1 MDAISLPLRFGRGVR
16 QLYRYAVLD
25 SFSIVRRQ
33 GWRELLRQRGWRFI
47 AAVLAYYIVRDTVL
61 YVLIPLCIARGLF

>member
-1 MDAISLPLRFGRGVR
+1 MNAIPLPLRFGRGVR

-25 SFSIVRRQ
+25 SFAIVRHQ
-33 GWRELLRQRGWRFI
+33 GWRALLRQRGWKFF
-47 AAVLAYYIVRDTVL
+47 AAILAYYIVRDTVL

>member
-1 MDAISLPLRFGRGVR
+1 MNAIPLPLRFGRGVR

-33 GWRELLRQRGWRFI
+33 GWRELLRQRGWRFF
-47 AAVLAYYIVRDTVL
+47 AAILAYYIVRDTVL
-61 YVLIPLCIARGLF
+61 YVVIPLCIARGLF